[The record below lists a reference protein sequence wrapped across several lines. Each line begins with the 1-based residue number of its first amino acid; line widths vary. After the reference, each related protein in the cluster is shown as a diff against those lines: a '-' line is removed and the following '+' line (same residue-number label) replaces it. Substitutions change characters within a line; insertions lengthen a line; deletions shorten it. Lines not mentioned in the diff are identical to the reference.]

1 MLVLTTGGLHKEQFG
16 WALFL
21 WKKKGREKREGRVK
35 KTSAVSVLNGGFV
48 TGART
53 QRERDEGSDG

>member
-1 MLVLTTGGLHKEQFG
+1 MLVLTTGGLHKELFG
-16 WALFL
+16 CALL
-21 WKKKGREKREGRVK
+21 LYKKGKKEGRVK

-53 QRERDEGSDG
+53 QHERAEGSDG